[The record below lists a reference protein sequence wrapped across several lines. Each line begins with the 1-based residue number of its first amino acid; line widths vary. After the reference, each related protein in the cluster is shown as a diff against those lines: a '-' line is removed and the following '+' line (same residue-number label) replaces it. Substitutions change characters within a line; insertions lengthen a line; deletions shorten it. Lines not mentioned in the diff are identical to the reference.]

1 MVFCRARGIKLA
13 GELARPK
20 PDRKSIAILSRE
32 VSKQRRQFEFVDDLK
47 EALTL
52 AWDAIDITI
61 YKSLL
66 DSMADRLVSVINA
79 RGFTTPS

>member
-13 GELARPK
+13 GALARLK